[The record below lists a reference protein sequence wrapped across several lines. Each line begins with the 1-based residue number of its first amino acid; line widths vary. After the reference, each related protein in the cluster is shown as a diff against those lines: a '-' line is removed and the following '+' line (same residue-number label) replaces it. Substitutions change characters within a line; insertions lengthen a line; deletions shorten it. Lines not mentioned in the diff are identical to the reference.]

1 LHGSLTG
8 GQRNEL
14 FHGVVAGCGGR
25 RHGHSRLVVAMTEPK
40 TFAERLDAAENGES
54 FGAVISDM
62 LAALADAKDHINNAV
77 SALQDLEVDVEDA
90 DQ

>member
-1 LHGSLTG
+1 
-8 GQRNEL
+8 
-14 FHGVVAGCGGR
+14 
-25 RHGHSRLVVAMTEPK
+25 MTERK
-40 TFAERLDAAENGES
+40 TFVERLDAAPDGET

-77 SALQDLEVDVEDA
+77 AALGALEVDVEDA

>member
-1 LHGSLTG
+1 
-8 GQRNEL
+8 
-14 FHGVVAGCGGR
+14 
-25 RHGHSRLVVAMTEPK
+25 MTEPK

-77 SALQDLEVDVEDA
+77 AALTALEVDVEDA

>member
-1 LHGSLTG
+1 
-8 GQRNEL
+8 
-14 FHGVVAGCGGR
+14 
-25 RHGHSRLVVAMTEPK
+25 MTEPK

-77 SALQDLEVDVEDA
+77 EALGALEVDVEDA

>member
-1 LHGSLTG
+1 
-8 GQRNEL
+8 
-14 FHGVVAGCGGR
+14 
-25 RHGHSRLVVAMTEPK
+25 MTEPK

-54 FGAVISDM
+54 FGAVILDM

-77 SALQDLEVDVEDA
+77 AALGALEVDVEDA